1 MSKDE
6 FDSLVKEIGTLK
18 TECEEL
24 RVRNEI
30 LQYHLERAQRE
41 VRDLEREA
49 QELRATMGIRA
60 IDFSSYE
67 YDPPAPLGWGKG
79 KDE

>member
-6 FDSLVKEIGTLK
+6 FDSLIREIGNLK

-30 LQYHLERAQRE
+30 LQYHLDRA
-41 VRDLEREA
+41 EREMRDMEREL
-49 QELRATMGIRA
+49 QEMLAVTGIRA
-60 IDFSSYE
+60 IDFSRPE
-67 YDPPAPLGWGKG
+67 YDPPAPRGTT
-79 KDE
+79 